1 MADGTLVFSTKLLA
15 EGFKAGVEKI
25 NEGLGGLKG
34 KLTSLSKAIGAVFGV
49 NWFVSA
55 VKGTNK
61 ICGELRE
68 VAESLTPL
76 IRASATVNALNA
88 QMEQTF
94 GTFLGSANEAISRVA
109 DSSGMLE
116 SRLRGVGTQI
126 YAFAKAGGMDSVTA
140 LGLMED
146 ALQVAADSAA
156 YYDRSLDETAESL
169 RSFLKGLY
177 MNDAALGVSCTEVTR
192 NTMANKLYGKSYMQ
206 LSEAQKQLT
215 LLQMVKEAN
224 DLSGATGQ
232 AAREA
237 QNWENVTG
245 NLNGAWRQLLATL
258 GQPVLMIAIDGVQRM
273 TAAVEM
279 LAKWAGAAV
288 DALSDLFGWEYNQT
302 AAISGNIANS
312 VDNQN
317 ALTEAVAETEK
328 AQKGSLAAFDELNIL
343 TSKDDDSAED
353 SGNSGTAAII
363 PTVSE
368 NAVEKAA
375 DDLRKRFENL
385 LEPIKIAWED
395 ESPTIFENAKRAVNA
410 IKSLILSIGESIEE
424 VFTNGSGEQLAKNI
438 LKIFGNLLGIIG
450 DIAIALEIAWDSG
463 GTGTD
468 LVQSYIDWWTA
479 LTGLINRFAEDFR
492 EVWNDGASVTLCTN
506 ILRIITGINKTV
518 SNLVD
523 KFAEAWEESDVGQRI
538 ISKIFELLNKAVDT
552 IADCAEKAAEWAS
565 EVDFAPLLESVLELL
580 NSIQP
585 IWNAFWDGIEWAFKY
600 IILPYLKAL
609 IEDQLPGI
617 ILFISSLFDTLDGF
631 FTWLGDVFAGAP
643 GFFSNLLKNIK
654 EFFDN
659 IWGKLEEFGGWLY
672 EKGAA
677 VIDWFGEKWNGIK
690 EIFSGVGEW
699 FTGKF
704 TEAHDGITGIFSGIG
719 DWFGDRWENIKEKFE
734 IVGDWFG
741 ECFTTA
747 VNYITE
753 VFTPI
758 VNFFGDI
765 WSKIKAVFAK
775 VGSWFGE
782 KFKAAWDK
790 ITAIF
795 DKAKEYFS
803 EIWNAIKGVFIS
815 IGSWFGNKF
824 QQAWDKITAV
834 FDGAKAY
841 FSAVWEGIKG
851 IFSHVTDWFRDK
863 FTEAWEA
870 VKYVFSNGGAIFD
883 GIVDGIFN
891 VFRDVVNSLIYGI
904 NCIIWE
910 PFNAINAAL
919 DGIRGVE
926 IMGFTPFEW
935 LPYINI
941 PQIPYLAQGTVVPAN
956 YGNFLAVLGDNKRE
970 AEVVSPISSIEK
982 AVENVL
988 ARHGM
993 PKEITVVTYLYPN
1006 SAAYHREI
1014 IKIVNDDNRRKGL

>member
-1 MADGTLVFSTKLLA
+1 MADGTLIFSTKLLA

-34 KLTSLSKAIGAVFGV
+34 KLTSLSKAISAVFGV

-55 VKGTNK
+55 VKGINQFS
-61 ICGELRE
+61 
-68 VAESLTPL
+68 AEFRDITEQFQPF
-76 IRASATVNALNA
+76 IESAAEVNAANS

-94 GTFLGSANEAISRVA
+94 GSFLDSAKAAIGRVA
-109 DSSGMLE
+109 DTSNILGT
-116 SRLRGVGTQI
+116 RLNGVGTSI
-126 YAFAKAGGMDSVTA
+126 YAFAQTAGMDGVTA
-140 LGLMED
+140 LNMMEE
-146 ALQVAADSAA
+146 ALQITADSAA
-156 YYDRSLDETAESL
+156 YYDRSLEETAESL
-169 RSFLKGLY
+169 KSFLKGNFE
-177 MNDAALGVSCTEVTR
+177 NDAALGLSATEFTR
-192 NTMANKLYGKSYMQ
+192 NAAANKLYGKSFIE

-215 LLQMVKEAN
+215 LLQMVKDAN
-224 DLSGATGQ
+224 ALSGAEGQ
-232 AAREA
+232 AARESEG
-237 QNWENVTG
+237 WENVTG
-245 NLNGAWRQLLATL
+245 NLNEAWRQLLSTV
-258 GQPVLMIAIDGVQRM
+258 GQPILEIAVNGVKRM
-273 TAAVEM
+273 TAAIEM
-279 LAKWAGAAV
+279 LTEWANAAV
-288 DALSDLFGWEYNQT
+288 NALSDLFGIGTEQS

-317 ALTEAVAETEK
+317 ALTEAVTETEK

-343 TSKDDDSAED
+343 TSKNDDSAED

-410 IKSLILSIGESIEE
+410 IKSLILSIGESVEE
-424 VFTNGSGEQLAKNI
+424 VFTNGSGEQLARNI

-463 GTGTD
+463 GTGTA

-492 EVWNDGASVTLCTN
+492 EVWNDGAGVTLCTN

-518 SNLVD
+518 GNLVN
-523 KFAEAWEESDVGQRI
+523 KFKEAWEESKIGQRI
-538 ISKIFELLNKAVDT
+538 ISKIFEFLNKAVGA
-552 IADCAEKAAEWAS
+552 IANCAEKAAEWAS

-585 IWNAFWDGIEWAFKY
+585 LWNALWDGIEWAFKY

-609 IEDQLPGI
+609 IEDRLPGI

-631 FTWLGDVFAGAP
+631 FTWLGGVFAAAP
-643 GFFSNLLKNIK
+643 GFFANLWENIT
-654 EFFDN
+654 EFFSSL
-659 IWGKLEEFGGWLY
+659 WEKLEEFGGWLY
-672 EKGAA
+672 EK
-677 VIDWFGEKWNGIK
+677 WEYIK
-690 EIFSGVGEW
+690 SIFMEVGEW
-699 FTGKF
+699 FTERF
-704 TEAHDGITGIFSGIG
+704 TEAWDGIYAVFSGIG
-719 DWFGDRWENIKEKFE
+719 DWFGEKWSAIK
-734 IVGDWFG
+734 
-741 ECFTTA
+741 TA
-747 VNYITE
+747 
-753 VFTPI
+753 
-758 VNFFGDI
+758 
-765 WSKIKAVFAK
+765 FADVK
-775 VGSWFGE
+775 KWFGE

-795 DKAKEYFS
+795 DKAKKYFT
-803 EIWNAIKGVFIS
+803 EVWDIIKGAFPNVTK
-815 IGSWFGNKF
+815 WFEDKF
-824 QQAWDKITAV
+824 QGAWDKITSA
-834 FDGAKAY
+834 FDNAKGY
-841 FSAVWEGIKG
+841 FEGIWEDIQG
-851 IFSHVTDWFRDK
+851 VFSHVKGWFENK
-863 FTEAWEA
+863 FTEAWTA
-870 VKYVFSNGGAIFD
+870 VKNVFSNGGEIFNGIVSGISETLKGVINPIID
-883 GIVDGIFN
+883 GI
-891 VFRDVVNSLIYGI
+891 NSVIY
-904 NCIIWE
+904 E
-910 PFNAINAAL
+910 PFSAINSAL
-919 DGIRGVE
+919 DLLRGFDFFGVY
-926 IMGFTPFEW
+926 PFEW

-970 AEVVSPISSIEK
+970 PEIVSPVSDIEK

-988 ARHGM
+988 LRQGM

>member
-1 MADGTLVFSTKLLA
+1 MADGTLIFSTKLLA

-55 VKGTNK
+55 VKGINQFSTEFRD
-61 ICGELRE
+61 ITEQFQPFIE
-68 VAESLTPL
+68 SAAE
-76 IRASATVNALNA
+76 VNAANS

-94 GTFLGSANEAISRVA
+94 GSFLDSAKAAIRRVA
-109 DSSGMLE
+109 DTSNILE
-116 SRLRGVGTQI
+116 TRLNGVGTSI
-126 YAFAKAGGMDSVTA
+126 YAFAQTAGMDSVTA
-140 LGLMED
+140 LNMMEE
-146 ALQVAADSAA
+146 ALQVTADSAA
-156 YYDRSLDETAESL
+156 YYDRSLEETAESL
-169 RSFLKGLY
+169 KSFLKGNFE
-177 MNDAALGVSCTEVTR
+177 NDAALGLSATEFTR
-192 NTMANKLYGKSYMQ
+192 NAAANKLYGKSFIE

-215 LLQMVKEAN
+215 LLQMVKDAN
-224 DLSGATGQ
+224 ALSGAEGQ
-232 AAREA
+232 AARESA
-237 QNWENVTG
+237 GWENVTG
-245 NLNGAWRQLLATL
+245 NLNEAWRQLLSTV
-258 GQPVLMIAIDGVQRM
+258 GQPILEIAVNGVKRM
-273 TAAVEM
+273 TAAIEM
-279 LAKWAGAAV
+279 LTEWANAAV
-288 DALSDLFGWEYNQT
+288 SALSDLFGIGAEQS

-410 IKSLILSIGESIEE
+410 IKSLILSIGESVEE

-492 EVWNDGASVTLCTN
+492 EVWNDGAGITLCTN

-518 SNLVD
+518 GNFVD
-523 KFAEAWEESDVGQRI
+523 KFKEAWEESKIGQRI

-585 IWNAFWDGIEWAFKY
+585 IWNAFWDGIEILFVNVL
-600 IILPYLKAL
+600 LPYLKKF
-609 IEDQLPGI
+609 IEEYLPNI
-617 ILFISSLFDTLDGF
+617 ILFISSLFDTLNAL
-631 FTWLGDVFAGAP
+631 FTFVAYMLTLIPRLIENPWETA
-643 GFFSNLLKNIK
+643 K
-654 EFFDN
+654 EF
-659 IWGKLEEFGGWLY
+659 LY
-672 EKGAA
+672 RLGSGT
-677 VIDWFGEKWNGIK
+677 IGWFGEIWEAVK
-690 EIFSGVGEW
+690 ETFSNV
-699 FTGKF
+699 
-704 TEAHDGITGIFSGIG
+704 
-719 DWFGDRWENIKEKFE
+719 EK
-734 IVGDWFG
+734 
-741 ECFTTA
+741 
-747 VNYITE
+747 
-753 VFTPI
+753 
-758 VNFFGDI
+758 
-765 WSKIKAVFAK
+765 
-775 VGSWFGE
+775 WFGE
-782 KFKAAWDK
+782 KFQGAWDK
-790 ITAIF
+790 ITEIFEPLSNWFSEKWEAVKTALDDVKTWFSKKFQGAWDNITEIF
-795 DKAKEYFS
+795 DKAKKYFS
-803 EIWNAIKGVFIS
+803 EVWDIIKGAFPNVAK
-815 IGSWFGNKF
+815 WFEEKF
-824 QQAWDKITAV
+824 DGAWDKITGV

-891 VFRDVVNSLIYGI
+891 VFRDVVNGLIYGI
-904 NCIIWE
+904 NCVIWE

-919 DGIRGVE
+919 DSIRGVE
-926 IMGFTPFEW
+926 IMGFEPFEW

-988 ARHGM
+988 ASHGM

>member
-55 VKGTNK
+55 IKGINQFS
-61 ICGELRE
+61 
-68 VAESLTPL
+68 AEFRDITEQFQPF
-76 IRASATVNALNA
+76 IESAAEVNAANS

-94 GTFLGSANEAISRVA
+94 GSFLDSAKAAIGRVA
-109 DSSGMLE
+109 DTSNILE
-116 SRLRGVGTQI
+116 TRLNGVGTSI
-126 YAFAKAGGMDSVTA
+126 YAFAQTAGMDSVTA
-140 LGLMED
+140 LNMMEE
-146 ALQVAADSAA
+146 ALQITADSAA
-156 YYDRSLDETAESL
+156 YYDRSLEETAESL
-169 RSFLKGLY
+169 KSFLKGNFE
-177 MNDAALGVSCTEVTR
+177 NDAALGLSATEFTR
-192 NTMANKLYGKSYMQ
+192 NAAANKLYGKSFIE

-215 LLQMVKEAN
+215 LLQMVKDAN
-224 DLSGATGQ
+224 ALSGAEGQ
-232 AAREA
+232 AARESSG
-237 QNWENVTG
+237 WENVTG
-245 NLNGAWRQLLATL
+245 NLNEAWRQLLATV
-258 GQPVLMIAIDGVQRM
+258 GQPILEIAVNVVQRM
-273 TAAVEM
+273 TTAVEM
-279 LAKWAGAAV
+279 LTKWASAAV
-288 DALSDLFGWEYNQT
+288 DALSDLFGIGAEQS
-302 AAISGNIANS
+302 AAISGNIADS

-343 TSKDDDSAED
+343 TSKSEDKAED

-395 ESPTIFENAKRAVNA
+395 ESPTIFENAKRVVNA

-424 VFTNGSGEQLAKNI
+424 VFTNGSGEQLARNI

-450 DIAIALEIAWDSG
+450 DIVIALETAWNSG
-463 GTGTD
+463 GTGTA

-492 EVWNDGASVTLCTN
+492 EVWNDGAGITLCAN
-506 ILRIITGINKTV
+506 ILRIIMGINKTV
-518 SNLVD
+518 GNFVD
-523 KFAEAWEESDVGQRI
+523 KFKEAWEESKIGQRI
-538 ISKIFELLNKAVDT
+538 ISKIFELLNKAVGT
-552 IADCAEKAAEWAS
+552 IANCAEKAAEWAS

-600 IILPYLKAL
+600 ILLPYLKAL

-631 FTWLGDVFAGAP
+631 FTWLGGVFAGAP
-643 GFFSNLLKNIK
+643 GFFSNLGENIK
-654 EFFDN
+654 EFIGN
-659 IWGKLEEFGGWLY
+659 ILGKLEEFGGWLY

-677 VIDWFGEKWNGIK
+677 LVDWFSEKRNAIK
-690 EIFSGVGEW
+690 EIFSAVGTW
-699 FTGKF
+699 FTERF
-704 TEAHDGITGIFSGIG
+704 MEAHDGITGIFSGIG
-719 DWFGDRWENIKEKFE
+719 DWFGERWENIKEKFE
-734 IVGDWFG
+734 IVGDWFR
-741 ECFTTA
+741 ECFATA

-758 VNFFGDI
+758 VEFFGDI
-765 WSKIKAVFAK
+765 WSKIKAVFVK

-803 EIWNAIKGVFIS
+803 AVWGVIKGAFAVTVN
-815 IGSWFGNKF
+815 WFGDKF

-841 FSAVWEGIKG
+841 FSAVWEGIKS

-891 VFRDVVNSLIYGI
+891 VFRDVVNGLIYGI
-904 NCIIWE
+904 NCVIWE
-910 PFNAINAAL
+910 PFNAINSAL

-926 IMGFTPFEW
+926 IMGFTPFDW

>member
-55 VKGTNK
+55 IKGINQFS
-61 ICGELRE
+61 
-68 VAESLTPL
+68 AEFRDITEQFQPF
-76 IRASATVNALNA
+76 IESAAEVNAANS

-94 GTFLGSANEAISRVA
+94 GSFLDSAKAAIGRVA
-109 DSSGMLE
+109 DTSNILE
-116 SRLRGVGTQI
+116 TRLNGVGTSI
-126 YAFAKAGGMDSVTA
+126 YAFAQTAGMDSVTA
-140 LGLMED
+140 LNMMEE
-146 ALQVAADSAA
+146 ALQITADSAA
-156 YYDRSLDETAESL
+156 YYDRSLEETAESL
-169 RSFLKGLY
+169 KSFLKGNFE
-177 MNDAALGVSCTEVTR
+177 NDAALGLSATEFTR
-192 NTMANKLYGKSYMQ
+192 NAAANKLYGKSFIE

-215 LLQMVKEAN
+215 LLQMVKDAN
-224 DLSGATGQ
+224 ALSGAEGQ
-232 AAREA
+232 AARESSG
-237 QNWENVTG
+237 WENVTG
-245 NLNGAWRQLLATL
+245 NLNEAWRQLLATV
-258 GQPVLMIAIDGVQRM
+258 GQPILEIAVNVVQRM
-273 TAAVEM
+273 TTAVEM
-279 LAKWAGAAV
+279 LTKWASAAV
-288 DALSDLFGWEYNQT
+288 DALSDLFGIGAEQS
-302 AAISGNIANS
+302 AAISGNIADS

-343 TSKDDDSAED
+343 TSKSEDKAED

-395 ESPTIFENAKRAVNA
+395 ESPTIFENAKRVVNA

-424 VFTNGSGEQLAKNI
+424 VFTNGSGEQLARNI

-450 DIAIALEIAWDSG
+450 DIVIALETAWNSG
-463 GTGTD
+463 GTGTA

-492 EVWNDGASVTLCTN
+492 EVWNDGAGITLCAN
-506 ILRIITGINKTV
+506 ILRIIMGINKTV
-518 SNLVD
+518 GNFVD
-523 KFAEAWEESDVGQRI
+523 KFKEAWEESKIGQRI
-538 ISKIFELLNKAVDT
+538 ISKIFELLNKAVGT
-552 IADCAEKAAEWAS
+552 IANCAEKAAEWAS
-565 EVDFAPLLESVLELL
+565 EVDFAPLLES
-580 NSIQP
+580 
-585 IWNAFWDGIEWAFKY
+585 AFKY
-600 IILPYLKAL
+600 ILLPYLKAL

-631 FTWLGDVFAGAP
+631 FTWLGGVFAGAP
-643 GFFSNLLKNIK
+643 GFFSNLGENIK
-654 EFFDN
+654 EFIGN
-659 IWGKLEEFGGWLY
+659 ILGKLEEFGGWLY

-677 VIDWFGEKWNGIK
+677 LVDWFSEKRNAIK
-690 EIFSGVGEW
+690 EIFSAVGTW
-699 FTGKF
+699 FTERF
-704 TEAHDGITGIFSGIG
+704 MEAHDGITGIFSGIG
-719 DWFGDRWENIKEKFE
+719 DWFGERWENIKEKFE
-734 IVGDWFG
+734 IVGDWFR
-741 ECFTTA
+741 ECFATA

-758 VNFFGDI
+758 VEFFGDI
-765 WSKIKAVFAK
+765 WSKIKAVFVK

-803 EIWNAIKGVFIS
+803 AVWGVIKGAFAVTVN
-815 IGSWFGNKF
+815 WFGDKF

-841 FSAVWEGIKG
+841 FSAVWEGIKS

-891 VFRDVVNSLIYGI
+891 VFRDVVNGLIYGI
-904 NCIIWE
+904 NCVIWE
-910 PFNAINAAL
+910 PFNAINSAL

-926 IMGFTPFEW
+926 IMGFTPFDW

>member
-1 MADGTLVFSTKLLA
+1 MADGTLIFSTKLLA

-55 VKGTNK
+55 IKGINQFS
-61 ICGELRE
+61 
-68 VAESLTPL
+68 AEFRGITEQFQPF
-76 IRASATVNALNA
+76 IESAAEVNAANS

-94 GTFLGSANEAISRVA
+94 GSFLDSAKAAIGRVA
-109 DSSGMLE
+109 DTSNILE
-116 SRLRGVGTQI
+116 TRLNGVGTSI
-126 YAFAKAGGMDSVTA
+126 YAFAQTAGMDSVTA
-140 LGLMED
+140 LNMMEE
-146 ALQVAADSAA
+146 ALQITADSAA

-302 AAISGNIANS
+302 AAISKNIADS
-312 VDNQN
+312 ADNQN

-395 ESPTIFENAKRAVNA
+395 ESPTIFENAKRTVNA

-492 EVWNDGASVTLCTN
+492 EVWNDGAGVTLCTN

-518 SNLVD
+518 GNFVD
-523 KFAEAWEESDVGQRI
+523 KFKEAWEESKIGQRI
-538 ISKIFELLNKAVDT
+538 ISKIFELLNKAVGT
-552 IADCAEKAAEWAS
+552 IANCAEKAAEWAS

-600 IILPYLKAL
+600 ILLPYLKAL

-631 FTWLGDVFAGAP
+631 FTWIGDVIAGAP
-643 GFFSNLLKNIK
+643 QFFANLWENITGFFSNL
-654 EFFDN
+654 
-659 IWGKLEEFGGWLY
+659 WGKLEEFGGWLY

-699 FTGKF
+699 FGK
-704 TEAHDGITGIFSGIG
+704 
-719 DWFGDRWENIKEKFE
+719 
-734 IVGDWFG
+734 
-741 ECFTTA
+741 CFTTA

-765 WSKIKAVFAK
+765 WSKIKSVFAK
-775 VGSWFGE
+775 VASWFGE

-790 ITAIF
+790 ITEIF
-795 DKAKEYFS
+795 DKAKKYFS
-803 EIWNAIKGVFIS
+803 SVWDIIKGAFSATVK
-815 IGSWFGNKF
+815 WFGDKF

-926 IMGFTPFEW
+926 IMGFTPFDW

-993 PKEITVVTYLYPN
+993 PKELTVTVYMYPN

>member
-1 MADGTLVFSTKLLA
+1 MADGTLIFSTKLLA

-55 VKGTNK
+55 VKGINQFS
-61 ICGELRE
+61 
-68 VAESLTPL
+68 AEFRDITEQFQPF
-76 IRASATVNALNA
+76 IESAAEVNAANS

-94 GTFLGSANEAISRVA
+94 GSFLNSAKAAIGRVA
-109 DSSGMLE
+109 DTSNILE
-116 SRLRGVGTQI
+116 TRLNGVGTSI
-126 YAFAKAGGMDSVTA
+126 YAFAQTADMDGVTA
-140 LGLMED
+140 LNMMEE
-146 ALQVAADSAA
+146 ALQITADSAA
-156 YYDRSLDETAESL
+156 YYDRSLEETAESL
-169 RSFLKGLY
+169 KSFLKGNFE
-177 MNDAALGVSCTEVTR
+177 NDAALGLSATEFTR
-192 NTMANKLYGKSYMQ
+192 NAAANKLYGKSFIE

-215 LLQMVKEAN
+215 LLQMVKDAN
-224 DLSGATGQ
+224 ALSGAEGQ
-232 AAREA
+232 AARESEG
-237 QNWENVTG
+237 WENVTG
-245 NLNGAWRQLLATL
+245 NLNEAWRQLLSTV
-258 GQPVLMIAIDGVQRM
+258 GQPILEIAVNGVKRM
-273 TAAVEM
+273 TSAIEMLTEWANAAVN
-279 LAKWAGAAV
+279 
-288 DALSDLFGWEYNQT
+288 ALSDLFGWEYNQT

-343 TSKDDDSAED
+343 TSKSEDKAED

-363 PTVSE
+363 PAVSE

-410 IKSLILSIGESIEE
+410 IKSLILSIGESVED

-463 GTGTD
+463 GTGTA

-492 EVWNDGASVTLCTN
+492 EVWNDGAGVTLCTN
-506 ILRIITGINKTV
+506 ILQIITGINKTV
-518 SNLVD
+518 GNLVD
-523 KFAEAWEESDVGQRI
+523 KFKKAWEESKIGQRI
-538 ISKIFELLNKAVDT
+538 ISKIFELLNKAVGT
-552 IADCAEKAAEWAS
+552 IANCAEKAAEWAS
-565 EVDFAPLLESVLELL
+565 EVNFTPLLESVLELL

-585 IWNAFWDGIEWAFKY
+585 VWNAIWEGVEWAFEY
-600 IILPYLKAL
+600 IFLPYLKDL
-609 IEDQLPGI
+609 IENQLPGI
-617 ILFISSLFDTLDGF
+617 ILFISLLFDTLDGF
-631 FTWLGDVFAGAP
+631 FTWLGGVFAAAP
-643 GFFSNLLKNIK
+643 GFFANL
-654 EFFDN
+654 
-659 IWGKLEEFGGWLY
+659 G
-672 EKGAA
+672 
-677 VIDWFGEKWNGIK
+677 
-690 EIFSGVGEW
+690 
-699 FTGKF
+699 
-704 TEAHDGITGIFSGIG
+704 
-719 DWFGDRWENIKEKFE
+719 ENIKEKFE
-734 IVGDWFG
+734 IVGEWFG

-758 VNFFGDI
+758 VGFFGDI
-765 WSKIKAVFAK
+765 WSKIRNVFAK
-775 VGSWFGE
+775 VASWFGE

-803 EIWNAIKGVFIS
+803 TVWGVIKGAFAVT
-815 IGSWFGNKF
+815 GKWFGDKF

-841 FSAVWEGIKG
+841 FSAVWEGIKS

-891 VFRDVVNSLIYGI
+891 VFRDVVNGLIYGI
-904 NCIIWE
+904 NCVIWE

-970 AEVVSPISSIEK
+970 PEVVSPISDIEK

-988 ARHGM
+988 LRQGM
-993 PKEITVVTYLYPN
+993 PKELVINTYLFPN
-1006 SAAYHREI
+1006 SAAFHREI